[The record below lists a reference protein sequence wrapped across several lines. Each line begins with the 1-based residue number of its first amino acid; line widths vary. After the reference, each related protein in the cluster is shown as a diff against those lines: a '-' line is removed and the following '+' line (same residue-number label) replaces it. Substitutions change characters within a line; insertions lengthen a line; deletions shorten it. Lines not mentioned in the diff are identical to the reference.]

1 MPLVKSLFGEQPIG
15 AVALVRGSR
24 IAHFSL
30 LETDPKITSTK
41 AIITGF
47 AWQDGVNVQFTHTM
61 GDDIYMNIF
70 GNRMGMLT
78 INGIAFA
85 SVARA
90 GIVGC
95 DPDPVPRQHGI
106 ISVID
111 WYEEN
116 RVSTKQSA
124 IKVTIGGTVTVSGYL
139 TSASYQINEPEKWM
153 MNYQLQIATVPR
165 SS

>member
-70 GNRMGMLT
+70 GNRMGTLT
-78 INGIAFA
+78 INGVAFA

-95 DPDPVPRQHGI
+95 DSPPTVRAHGI

-111 WYEEN
+111 WYREN
-116 RVSTKQSA
+116 RVSTKQSS
-124 IKVTIGGTVTVSGYL
+124 IKVTVGGEASVAGYL
-139 TSASYQINEPEKWM
+139 ISATYRIDDPEKWM

-165 SS
+165 S